1 MKLDALAPR
10 QRGRGAP
17 RRVSA
22 LAVAIALPA
31 LGLAACGSSS
41 NSSSSAA
48 ATSSSAAAASTSSSA
63 SAVPVSSS
71 GSRPSWCGTKPITLG
86 IQDGGGLNAWSQE
99 SLRQVKLE
107 AAKCPAVK
115 KEIVVDAGFDLQKA
129 ISGMTGLV
137 AQGANAIVIIPD
149 AGGPAEL
156 PGIRQ
161 ATAHGV
167 KVVPWG
173 SNPGGT
179 AGSDYASY
187 VDWNTKAAGVTWAGW
202 LFKTMGGKGN
212 VLYLGG
218 PAGNAVDTGVL
229 SGVSQVLKQYPNIHM
244 LTGTSTW
251 PVTNWDPAQAQ
262 TVMSGLLS
270 KYPTINGILMGDGQ
284 SSASVVKVLEGAGR
298 KVPPI
303 ATLEANQIG
312 CTWKDAQGTKDA
324 FPLATISGRNWM
336 GRIAVRKAV
345 AAASGLSDN
354 EKSII
359 SLPLYENSEA
369 GGSMNPHCAP
379 SKSPGTYLSNYQP
392 DSVLNALSGY
402 SGQ

>member
-1 MKLDALAPR
+1 MKYLAFATR
-10 QRGRGAP
+10 LRRG
-17 RRVSA
+17 SA
-22 LAVAIALPA
+22 LTAALALPA

-41 NSSSSAA
+41 STTTTKSSSSTPVA
-48 ATSSSAAAASTSSSA
+48 ATNVSA
-63 SAVPVSSS
+63 
-71 GSRPSWCGTKPITLG
+71 GSRPSWCGTKPIVLG

-107 AAKCPAVK
+107 AAKCPSVK

-129 ISGMTGLV
+129 ISGLTGLI

-156 PGIRQ
+156 PGIRE

-167 KVVPWG
+167 KIVPWG
-173 SNPGGT
+173 SSPGGT
-179 AGSDYASY
+179 PGKDYVTY
-187 VDWNTKAAGVTWAGW
+187 VDWNTQAAGVTWASW

-229 SGVSQVLKQYPNIHM
+229 SGVRQVLKQYPNIHM
-244 LTGTSTW
+244 LTGTTTW

-262 TVMSGLLS
+262 TVMTGLLS

-298 KVPPI
+298 KIPPI
-303 ATLEANQIG
+303 ATLEANQLG
-312 CTWKDAQGTKDA
+312 CLWKSSQGTKNA
-324 FPLATISGRNWM
+324 FQLATISGRNWM

-345 AAASGLSDN
+345 AAANGQQDN
-354 EKSII
+354 EKSVI
-359 SLPLYENSEA
+359 SLPLYENSVGGA
-369 GGSMNPHCAP
+369 GLTPHCVASDP
-379 SKSPGTYLSNYQP
+379 PGTYLSNYEP
-392 DSVLNALSGY
+392 TSVLNALSGY
-402 SGQ
+402 HGS

>member
-1 MKLDALAPR
+1 MKFNPSAGRLFRGPALLA
-10 QRGRGAP
+10 
-17 RRVSA
+17 A
-22 LAVAIALPA
+22 LALPA

-41 NSSSSAA
+41 SSTTSASTAAAAAA
-48 ATSSSAAAASTSSSA
+48 ATTPAAT
-63 SAVPVSSS
+63 PVSSPS
-71 GSRPSWCGTKPITLG
+71 GSRPSWCGSKSITLG
-86 IQDGGGLNAWSQE
+86 IQDGGGLSAWSQE

-107 AAKCPAVK
+107 AAKCPSIK

-129 ISGMTGLV
+129 ISGLTGLV

-161 ATAHGV
+161 ATSHGV
-167 KVVPWG
+167 KVVPWAASPTG
-173 SNPGGT
+173 A
-179 AGSDYASY
+179 AGSDYVTY
-187 VDWNTKAAGVTWAGW
+187 VDWNTQAAGVTWASW

-229 SGVSQVLKQYPNIHM
+229 AGVRQVLKSYPGITM

-262 TVMSGLLS
+262 TVMTGLLS
-270 KYPTINGILMGDGQ
+270 KYPRIDGILMGDGQ
-284 SSASVVKVLEGAGR
+284 SSASVIKVMEGAGR
-298 KVPPI
+298 KIPPI

-312 CTWKDAQGTKDA
+312 CAWKGAQGTKNA
-324 FPLATISGRNWM
+324 FQLATISGRNWL

-345 AAASGLSDN
+345 AAADGLHDG
-354 EKSII
+354 EQSII
-359 SLPLYENSEA
+359 SLPLYENSVA
-369 GGSMNPHCAP
+369 GAGTTPHCVP
-379 SKSPGTYLSNYQP
+379 SDPPGTYLSNYQP
-392 DSVLNALSGY
+392 DSVINALSGY
-402 SGQ
+402 SGS